1 MPESDVYRRNRV
13 NVLFRVS
20 EESAEKGKLTEKM
33 NEITNR
39 SYHERKLTDDTK
51 FYRFLEKYAVLKLM
65 MNFWNVGAYNL
76 RLIFSNGHFQ
86 KYCLLVPAY
95 LLKVPNI
102 KTYISYTSEFK
113 FISLSN

>member
-1 MPESDVYRRNRV
+1 
-13 NVLFRVS
+13 
-20 EESAEKGKLTEKM
+20 M

-39 SYHERKLTDDTK
+39 SDHVRKLTDDTK

-65 MNFWNVGAYNL
+65 MNFSNVGAYNL